1 MTTQQ
6 RISLFKWG
14 IVLIIAILIFMFWRG
29 CKNEGKGI
37 KTPDT
42 ISVKTDTIWLPSK
55 ADTFYT
61 PAETKTEY
69 VPEYKTD
76 TLEWTEYLPVDTANI
91 LKDYLATRYYRDSIS
106 VQYGRV
112 YISDTV
118 SKNKI
123 VSRGIK
129 TSFNIP
135 VVKETVTLQ
144 RQRKTV
150 VYLGFEGI
158 GNHESIVYGVG
169 ATFGLKL
176 KNNKYYGI
184 KVLMNKDG
192 NPLYGVEFKIPIR
205 FNKQ

>member
-1 MTTQQ
+1 MTTKE
-6 RISLFKWG
+6 RISIFKWG
-14 IVLIIAILIFMFWRG
+14 TVLTIAILLFMFWRG

-42 ISVKTDTIWLPSK
+42 ISVKTDTVWMPSK
-55 ADTFYT
+55 SDTFYT
-61 PAETKTEY
+61 PAAVKTTY

-76 TLEWTEYLPVDTANI
+76 TLEWTEYIPVDTANI
-91 LKDYLATRYYRDSIS
+91 LKDYLATRYYRDSVS

-112 YISDTV
+112 YINDTV

-123 VSRGIK
+123 ISRGVK

-150 VYLGFEGI
+150 AYIGFEGV
-158 GNHESIVYGVG
+158 GNHEAIVYGVG
-169 ATFGLKL
+169 ASFGLKL
-176 KNNKYYGI
+176 KNDKYFGI
-184 KVLMNKDG
+184 KALMNKDG